1 MNDVTQVLQAIGDG
15 NQTASEELL
24 PLVYNE
30 LRKLAASKMASE
42 AEGHTLQATALV
54 HEAYLK
60 LVDRGQRQDWNS
72 RNHFFMA
79 AAESMRRILIDRAR
93 AKGRQKRGGGWERIE
108 LEGLSLAMDAQP
120 EALLVVHEAME
131 RFEKRDEVKAQVVK
145 LKFYAGLTNEEV
157 ADTLAVSVPTVKRH
171 WSYSRAWLMRE
182 IERIRE
188 DVEEESSE
196 QSESE
201 PR

>member
-1 MNDVTQVLQAIGDG
+1 MNDVTQVLQAIGEGD
-15 NQTASEELL
+15 QMASDELL

-30 LRKLAASKMASE
+30 LRKLADSKMAYE

-60 LVDRGQRQDWNS
+60 LVDRGQQQDWNS

-93 AKGRQKRGGGWERIE
+93 AKGRQKRGGGWQRLE
-108 LEGLSLAMDAQP
+108 LDGLSLALDAEP
-120 EALLVVHEAME
+120 EVLLLLHEVME
-131 RFEKRDEVKAQVVK
+131 RFEKKDELKAQVVK

-157 ADTLAVSVPTVKRH
+157 ADTLKVSVPTVKRY
-171 WSYSRAWLMRE
+171 WSYARAWLMRE

-188 DVEEESSE
+188 EDEGSGE
-196 QSESE
+196 SES
-201 PR
+201 